1 MTFSL
6 PLGFRLSGLHCGIKE
21 DSGNEDL
28 ALVVSD
34 VDAVGVG
41 TFTRN
46 RFAAA
51 PVRLDRSRTP
61 SAAIRGIVINSGNA
75 NACTG
80 DRGDRDARQMARI
93 AADACQVSERQMLVL
108 STGVIGQWLPMQQ
121 VGDGIVRV
129 ASRLGA
135 DETSVMLAARGM
147 MTTDTHPK
155 VAWRLVGPEQET
167 VHLLGLAKGAA
178 MIGPNMATMLAVL
191 LTDAAL
197 DARTAQ
203 QLLCGVV
210 DRSFNAISVDGHTS
224 TNDTVLLLANGR
236 AGTGPLQG
244 RRLDMFRTALQDVCG
259 ELAEAIVADGEGAT
273 HTIEVE
279 VTGCATHEDARRVA
293 RTVANSPL
301 VKTAVTGADPNWG
314 RFVSAAGYAG
324 VDFDPAHVSLQLNGV
339 LLFDKGAPVEHDAD
353 EVSESLRTRRDVKLK
368 FMLQEGE
375 ASDRF
380 WTTNLTAEYVRL
392 NADYRT

>member
-1 MTFSL
+1 MTFSI
-6 PLGFRLSGLHCGIKE
+6 PLGFSLSGLHCGIKG
-21 DSGNEDL
+21 DSNKEDL
-28 ALVVSD
+28 ALVLSD
-34 VDAVGVG
+34 TNAVAVG
-41 TFTRN
+41 TFTQN

-51 PVRLDRSRTP
+51 PVRLNRSRTP
-61 SAAIRGIVINSGNA
+61 SADIRGIVINSGNA

-80 DRGDRDARQMARI
+80 DQGDRDARQMAGL

-108 STGVIGQWLPMQQ
+108 STGVIGQWMPMQQ
-121 VGDGIVRV
+121 VGGGIARI
-129 ASRLGA
+129 ATQLRA
-135 DETSVMLAARGM
+135 DEASVMLAARGM

-155 VAWRLVGPEQET
+155 VAWRLVGPAENP

-191 LTDAAL
+191 LTDATL
-197 DARTAQ
+197 DPRIAQ
-203 QLLCGVV
+203 QTLGSVV

-236 AGTGPLQG
+236 AGAGLLEG
-244 RRLDMFRTALQDVCG
+244 DRFDMFRSALQDICA
-259 ELAEAIVADGEGAT
+259 ELAQAIVADGEGAT
-273 HTIEVE
+273 HTIQIEVA
-279 VTGCATHEDARRVA
+279 GCATHEDARRLA
-293 RTVANSPL
+293 QTVANSPL

-324 VDFDPAHVSLQLNGV
+324 VDFDPMRVSLHVNGV
-339 LLFDKGAPVEHDAD
+339 LLFDKGAPVEHDEN
-353 EVSESLRTRRDVKLK
+353 EVSESLRTRRDVHLRL
-368 FMLQEGE
+368 MLQEGD
-375 ASDRF
+375 ASDTF